1 MYSRKGVSTI
11 IGMLL
16 LVIILLVFLNT
27 LYIISNRFDTYVT
40 TANQVSKNYLEQIKE
55 NILISN
61 IYVTGNN
68 TLSIELSNEGDLTV
82 GIVGIWVN
90 DTLRNYTN
98 HPIYIGVGRKRIID
112 TGVPA
117 LYNVTYIIEA
127 VTERG
132 NIIASRWPK
141 SIHIGNGAAEV
152 PGGAGAA
159 NLIAPQGSWSNGQ
172 LKDVGVSTIKNVGSL
187 AFKINFL
194 TRIVFTSPS
203 ANRSYSG
210 YLDEVENETTT
221 KSIGPTTPS
230 GLESMWIYPGDNVT
244 LHFTMYERPPEGV
257 YDVYLELVGYD
268 LRGNFYTQS
277 IYLGRYEISS

>member
-27 LYIISNRFDTYVT
+27 LYIVSNRFDAYVT
-40 TANQVSKNYLEQIKE
+40 TANQVSENYLERIKE
-55 NILISN
+55 NVLISN

-68 TLSIELSNEGDLTV
+68 TLSIEISNEGDSTV
-82 GIVGIWVN
+82 GIVGIWIN

-98 HPIYIGVGRKRIID
+98 HPIYIGVGEKRIID

-117 LYNVTYIIEA
+117 LYNYTYIIEA

-132 NIIASRWPK
+132 NIIVRSWPQPT
-141 SIHIGNGAAEV
+141 HIGNGEAEV
-152 PGGAGAA
+152 PGGTGAT
-159 NLIAPQGSWSNGQ
+159 NFTAPSSSWANGQ
-172 LKDVGVSTIKNVGSL
+172 LKDVGVSTIKNVGGV
-187 AFKINFL
+187 AFKLNFL

-203 ANRSYSG
+203 TNKSYSG
-210 YLDEVENETTT
+210 YLDEVDNGT
-221 KSIGPTTPS
+221 KTISISSTTPQT
-230 GLESMWIYPGDNVT
+230 ESMWIYPGDNVT

-268 LRGNFYTQS
+268 SRGNFYTQS
-277 IYLGRYEISS
+277 IYLGRYEFSS